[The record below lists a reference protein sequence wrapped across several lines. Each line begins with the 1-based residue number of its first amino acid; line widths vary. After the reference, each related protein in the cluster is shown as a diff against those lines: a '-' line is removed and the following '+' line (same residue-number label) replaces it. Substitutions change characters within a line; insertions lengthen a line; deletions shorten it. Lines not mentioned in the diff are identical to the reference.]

1 MTPEG
6 PEKGMRSRGGETG
19 GLTLR
24 DAIQFYEARGYAGQ
38 FGAREEG
45 QVICFSCQKRHDA
58 SSIHLDSL
66 RRVEGAS
73 DPADMALVAALRCP
87 SCGSWGTGTFMFGPA
102 ASPEDNEAIRKM
114 EDIRHCLQSMG
125 PDGLC
130 EISPAPQHHLERAAD
145 MERTAEPE
153 HLPPDRLPL

>member
-1 MTPEG
+1 MG
-6 PEKGMRSRGGETG
+6 PAEAVRIMKSRGGETG

-24 DAIQFYEARGYAGQ
+24 DAISYYESRGYRGQ
-38 FGAREEG
+38 FGARDEG
-45 QVICFSCQKRHDA
+45 KVICFACQSRMDA
-58 SSIHLDSL
+58 ALIRLDSL

-87 SCGSWGTGTFMFGPA
+87 NCGSWGTGTFTFGPM

-114 EDIRHCLQSMG
+114 EDIRHCLQAMG

-130 EISPAPQHHLERAAD
+130 DLREVGGPPQHHVERAAD
-145 MERTAEPE
+145 LERT
-153 HLPPDRLPL
+153 PL